1 MMECFEMDS
10 DPNRGPHPDVQA
22 SVLPEAQLLTGQAE
36 HAGTSRTDHLH
47 SGSVAD
53 AKLVKSMDLTGI
65 AGNLLDL
72 GGLTGD
78 KATQGN

>member
-10 DPNRGPHPDVQA
+10 DPNRWPHPNVQA
-22 SVLPEAQLLTGQAE
+22 SVLPEAQLVTGHAE

-47 SGSVAD
+47 LRSVAH
-53 AKLVKSMDLTGI
+53 AKLVKSMHLTGI